1 MNHLSGCSSG
11 KSCKNV
17 NLGEWIHQL
26 LYIIFNHTQRQLLS
40 TIWAEAMTKSA
51 QFKRQCNFSDS
62 FCDAFYEMCY
72 WCYNPSI
79 LLVANPDLT
88 LLTWWPQ
95 LSLHFLDVQLCL
107 RLLIL
112 VIITPKAYFT
122 LAYSTTIV
130 TTLQLNES
138 SKHPEIAFAC
148 GAWLVLGGSVAYNIN
163 VSHGESGVGEF
174 AILA

>member
-1 MNHLSGCSSG
+1 MFLSSFHGVESRIHTWHAEQYGIHLAESPNHSSQPHNRNPRFGLASRMNHLSGCSSG

-88 LLTWWPQ
+88 LLTW
-95 LSLHFLDVQLCL
+95 
-107 RLLIL
+107 
-112 VIITPKAYFT
+112 
-122 LAYSTTIV
+122 
-130 TTLQLNES
+130 
-138 SKHPEIAFAC
+138 
-148 GAWLVLGGSVAYNIN
+148 
-163 VSHGESGVGEF
+163 
-174 AILA
+174 